1 MNIYKLPDKE
11 RPDEG
16 KVDNR
21 QNIQEIKKTMEQQ
34 MQTNTSVAGR
44 NDDDMIEID
53 LLEVFQILLGR
64 IWLIISAGLFCALAC
79 FAFSKFVLVP
89 TYESTT
95 KIYIL
100 NKTSESTVTYSD
112 VQLGSQLTK
121 DYAELIN
128 SRYVLEEVIQDLALD
143 MDYDVLLKKVSV
155 STPTDTR
162 IVSITVEDSDPV
174 MAMNIANAIREAA
187 SSHIQNVMDIEAVN
201 VVETANMPT
210 EKAGP
215 SVVKWSLIGGI
226 IGVLLVSAI
235 VIIQY
240 LMDDTI
246 KTSDD
251 VEKYLGL
258 STLALIPV
266 AVEETENK
274 KKKHRKH

>member
-1 MNIYKLPDKE
+1 
-11 RPDEG
+11 
-16 KVDNR
+16 
-21 QNIQEIKKTMEQQ
+21 MEQQ

-128 SRYVLEEVIQDLALD
+128 SRYVLEAVIQELGLNMEYKD
-143 MDYDVLLKKVSV
+143 LLKKIDVT
-155 STPTDTR
+155 TPSDTR
-162 IVSITVEDSDPV
+162 IVSITVEDHDPV
-174 MAMNIANAIREAA
+174 QSMNIANSVRENA
-187 SSHIQNVMDIEAVN
+187 STHIQNVMDIDAVN
-201 VVETANMPT
+201 VAETANMPT
-210 EKAGP
+210 EKASPGC
-215 SVVKWSLIGGI
+215 SKWALIGG
-226 IGVLLVSAI
+226 LLGCLGISAI
-235 VIIQY
+235 ILIRY

-246 KTSDD
+246 KSSDD
-251 VEKYLGL
+251 IEKYLGL
-258 STLALIPV
+258 STLALIPMKEDEV
-266 AVEETENK
+266 NSKKK
-274 KKKHRKH
+274 KKKHKQSK